1 VATYRVLV
9 VTPNTGVARF
19 LLSKSLKF
27 RQIGSR
33 RAFDIIPDSG
43 HTYLKREQPD
53 LGRCS
58 VFGPATS
65 WDTYYNGT
73 QFGSYLLSTPK
84 REFLSIIEL
93 EAERGLAVGAIRLI
107 GIIETAEGLS
117 AVNEIARAT
126 PRLLAL
132 IVGSEDLAASLGG
145 QPTPD
150 AMYVPN
156 LLTLTAARAAGVLP
170 LGYAGSISVYKDTEL
185 YREWISRA
193 AALGFEGVFC
203 IHPNQVA
210 ICNEIFMLSTEE
222 IAKARELIGAY
233 EKHVAEELGVF
244 AFEGRMVDAPVVDRS
259 RKILAKVIS

>member
-1 VATYRVLV
+1 
-9 VTPNTGVARF
+9 
-19 LLSKSLKF
+19 LSKSLKF

-156 LLTLTAARAAGVLP
+156 LLTLTAARAA
-170 LGYAGSISVYKDTEL
+170 
-185 YREWISRA
+185 
-193 AALGFEGVFC
+193 ALGFEGAFC